1 MCHRESDSK
10 QTKLMKVLQV
20 NATFGDGSTG
30 NIVKD
35 IQDTCL
41 KNGIECRTAYAF
53 TSYSINSFQGYKI
66 GSTIENK
73 IHALLS
79 RINGK
84 SGYFSYF
91 STKHLIRIIDEY
103 KPDVINL
110 HNLHS
115 NYVNLPMLLGA
126 LAERDIA
133 TVVTLHDCWFFTGGC
148 THYTAAGCR
157 KWMHDCKGC
166 PKKKQ
171 DTPAYFKDK
180 AYAILADRYKY
191 FGQIP
196 RLYLVGVSKW
206 ITSEASKTIFNKR
219 NCRTI
224 HNGIDSGIF
233 KPVKSDFR
241 LKLGLEN
248 KYVILGPASKWLSKD
263 NSQLLDKTV
272 SALHDDEVLL
282 LFGCNN
288 DQLKLNLPHVILHG
302 FTSNKC
308 ELAQL
313 YSAADV
319 FANCSHEDTL
329 PTVNL
334 EAQSCGT
341 PVVVYDNT
349 GMKETIKP
357 GCGISVRTDD
367 IQSFISAIA
376 DMKGRKKTSKDEL
389 HQWIQNNFDKSRN
402 YFEYINLFQSIAN
415 GI

>member
-1 MCHRESDSK
+1 
-10 QTKLMKVLQV
+10 MKVLQI

-35 IQDTCL
+35 IQETCL

-66 GSTIENK
+66 GSKIENK

-115 NYVNLPMLLGA
+115 NYVNLPMLLSA

-148 THYTAAGCR
+148 THYTAAGCS
-157 KWMHDCKGC
+157 KWMQDCKGC
-166 PKKKQ
+166 PKKLQ

-180 AYAILADRYKY
+180 ADAILADRYKY

-196 RLYLVGVSKW
+196 RLYLVGVSDW
-206 ITSEASKTIFNKR
+206 ITSEASKTVFKNA

-224 HNGIDSGIF
+224 HNGIDTDIF

-241 LKLGLEN
+241 SKLGIED
-248 KYVILGPASKWLSKD
+248 KYVILGPASKWLSND
-263 NSQLLDKTV
+263 NSRLLDKTV
-272 SALHDDEVLL
+272 SSLHDDEVLL
-282 LFGCNN
+282 LFGCNK
-288 DQLKLNLPHVILHG
+288 DQLKLNLSHVIFYG
-302 FTSNKC
+302 FTSNKH

-319 FANCSHEDTL
+319 FANCSHEDSL
-329 PTVNL
+329 SNINL
-334 EAQSCGT
+334 ESQACGT
-341 PVVVYDNT
+341 PIVSYNNT
-349 GMKETIKP
+349 GLKGSTNP
-357 GCGISVRTDD
+357 QFSFSVETDD
-367 IQSFISAIA
+367 IDAFILTLKNMRNTKNGACVS
-376 DMKGRKKTSKDEL
+376 L
-389 HQWIQNNFDKSRN
+389 NNWVYETFNKERN
-402 YFEYINLFQSIAN
+402 YLEYIELYKSIYN
-415 GI
+415 RK